1 MASGNITLTL
11 SLSDEDR
18 KLVQALT
25 EAVTAM
31 GTSPFVPAEE
41 TKTVETKP
49 RSKPAAKKAEKPKK
63 EEPAPEP
70 ETTEDDDDFDAPAST
85 RTREDVLAMLKKV
98 SGVSGKPTAVGIL
111 RKVGE
116 CEGLSELSSDKFDL
130 VYEAL
135 EAELGD

>member
-1 MASGNITLTL
+1 
-11 SLSDEDR
+11 
-18 KLVQALT
+18 
-25 EAVTAM
+25 
-31 GTSPFVPAEE
+31 
-41 TKTVETKP
+41 
-49 RSKPAAKKAEKPKK
+49 
-63 EEPAPEP
+63 
-70 ETTEDDDDFDAPAST
+70 
-85 RTREDVLAMLKKV
+85 MLKKV